1 MSERVGAAVRFGA
14 GPGHS
19 FLGTAMRSGVRPGRS
34 FLGTA
39 RSFLGTAHSF
49 LGTASER
56 TAAQRRA
63 TERIVAQ

>member
-39 RSFLGTAHSF
+39 SECI
-49 LGTASER
+49 AS
-56 TAAQRRA
+56 QRRA
-63 TERIVAQ
+63 TERIVAL

>member
-14 GPGHS
+14 EPGHS
-19 FLGTAMRSGVRPGRS
+19 FLGTARS